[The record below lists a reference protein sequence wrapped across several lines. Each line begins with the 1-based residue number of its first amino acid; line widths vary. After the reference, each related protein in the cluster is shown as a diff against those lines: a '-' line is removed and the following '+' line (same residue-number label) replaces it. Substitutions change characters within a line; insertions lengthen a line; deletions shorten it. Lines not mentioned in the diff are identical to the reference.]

1 MMKTKIKKKKKSN
14 KLVITCFVIGLI
26 IYLIG
31 LFLLFSS
38 SISKYSIGKYI
49 FSNVELTTTLLK
61 QMKLIGSLLFIIGF
75 IIFMISVIVLY
86 KNDSIEDGDVNLI
99 IEGKADV
106 VTIIV
111 MTYVM
116 IFMLVICLVF
126 NQSIGALLFAICLIL
141 QILLNNFF
149 IKYYNKSYK
158 RKK

>member
-1 MMKTKIKKKKKSN
+1 MKTKVKRKKN
-14 KLVITCFVIGLI
+14 TLVITCFVVGLI
-26 IYLIG
+26 VYLIG
-31 LFLLFSS
+31 LLLLFSS
-38 SISKYSIGKYI
+38 SISKYSVGKFL
-49 FSNVELTTTLLK
+49 FSDVTLTTTLLK
-61 QMKLIGSLLFIIGF
+61 QMKIIGSILFIVGF
-75 IIFMISVIVLY
+75 IVFMISVIILY
-86 KNDSIEDGDVNLI
+86 KNDNIEDGDVNLI

-126 NQSIGALLFAICLIL
+126 NQSIGALLFAICLII
-141 QILLNNFF
+141 QICLNNFF

>member
-1 MMKTKIKKKKKSN
+1 MMKTKVKKKKN
-14 KLVITCFVIGLI
+14 TLVITCCIVGLI
-26 IYLIG
+26 VYLI
-31 LFLLFSS
+31 LFSS
-38 SISKYSIGKYI
+38 SISKYSVGKYL
-49 FSNVELTTTLLK
+49 FSDVTLTTTLLK
-61 QMKLIGSLLFIIGF
+61 QMKILGSLLFIVGF
-75 IIFMISVIVLY
+75 VVFMISVIILY
-86 KNDSIEDGDVNLI
+86 KNDNIEDGDVNLI

-126 NQSIGALLFAICLIL
+126 NQSIGALLFAICLII
-141 QILLNNFF
+141 QICLNNFF

>member
-1 MMKTKIKKKKKSN
+1 MKTKVRNKKNN
-14 KLVITCFVIGLI
+14 KLVITCFIVGLI
-26 IYLIG
+26 VYLVG

-38 SISKYSIGKYI
+38 SISKYSVGKFL
-49 FSNVELTTTLLK
+49 FSDVTLTTTLLK
-61 QMKLIGSLLFIIGF
+61 QMKIVGSILFIIGF
-75 IIFMISVIVLY
+75 IVFMISVIILY
-86 KNDSIEDGDVNLI
+86 KNDNIEDGDVNLI

-126 NQSIGALLFAICLIL
+126 NQSIGALLFAICLII